1 MNRATIGF
9 YLAVVLGSCS
19 MNGVSQ

>member
-19 MNGVSQ
+19 MNGVS